1 MFSFILLCIS
11 GGLKFLVWC
20 CVFLIPTDDWLNNIN
35 IMAVTMEFNLT
46 ATFPLVAWKHI
57 WSYELKLKKNKLGL
71 TVGGLILR
79 VICCLHCMIST
90 LFLLQHFELQFHCSA
105 ASSQR
110 VSSHFFKYLRC
121 FFVFSLHAFL
131 SHLQVVNDEELAD
144 QEYEDD
150 FEVIMQ
156 PISEIGHM
164 LKNQIQLNFCFFKH
178 LFTYFCVTFACCD
191 RFLF

>member
-1 MFSFILLCIS
+1 MCHFCYLGCICTWAPDRWCKRCRRHRGACKMFSFILLCIS

-121 FFVFSLHAFL
+121 LFFFHFMHFCHICRL
-131 SHLQVVNDEELAD
+131 SMMKSWLTRNMRMTL
-144 QEYEDD
+144 
-150 FEVIMQ
+150 
-156 PISEIGHM
+156 
-164 LKNQIQLNFCFFKH
+164 
-178 LFTYFCVTFACCD
+178 
-191 RFLF
+191 R

>member
-1 MFSFILLCIS
+1 MFVC
-11 GGLKFLVWC
+11 
-20 CVFLIPTDDWLNNIN
+20 
-35 IMAVTMEFNLT
+35 
-46 ATFPLVAWKHI
+46 
-57 WSYELKLKKNKLGL
+57 
-71 TVGGLILR
+71 
-79 VICCLHCMIST
+79 
-90 LFLLQHFELQFHCSA
+90 
-105 ASSQR
+105 
-110 VSSHFFKYLRC
+110 
-121 FFVFSLHAFL
+121 FSLHAFL

>member
-1 MFSFILLCIS
+1 MLCLS
-11 GGLKFLVWC
+11 YSHW
-20 CVFLIPTDDWLNNIN
+20 WLAEQYN

-121 FFVFSLHAFL
+121 LFFFTSCISVTSAGCQWWRVGWPGIWGWLWGNNAAYFRNRPHA
-131 SHLQVVNDEELAD
+131 EE
-144 QEYEDD
+144 
-150 FEVIMQ
+150 
-156 PISEIGHM
+156 PNST
-164 LKNQIQLNFCFFKH
+164 K
-178 LFTYFCVTFACCD
+178 
-191 RFLF
+191 FLFF